1 MKLHSP
7 PSRGPQRLA
16 TAVALL
22 AAVGVAVAGCGS
34 SNDATANNEA
44 ATTASSQTS
53 TTKAA
58 KVSGPF
64 RFLIICPFSGP
75 LAIAGAAEKAGAEA
89 AAAAINADGGILGAK
104 VEVTS
109 MDDGGTGQKAVA
121 AVQKVLA
128 SGKEYHGMLGGCF
141 GDDAIPI
148 SSAVGKS
155 DLPNFGPLTDNLVVP
170 PKYPNAFV
178 AGSSIS
184 APEKGMATA
193 MNAKGYKK
201 IAIITGDD
209 ATGKLGAQALAAAA
223 KGLGMTV
230 TTTQFVPDT
239 SVDATSQMQAAL
251 ASKPDALATT
261 NFTPVIGPILKA
273 RTKLGA
279 KIPLF
284 GDAYFGAANLGLS
297 TTKADRKGVWVTTFP
312 FLVNGTDAQKAPDW
326 QAFAKYVKKYDPNPK
341 ISLYAHLT
349 GWDSVM
355 MLRAAAEKANTI
367 SGPGVA
373 KALENIGSASDVKQ
387 FLGPKLLYKPDA
399 HIWDVQPSD
408 YTTVPA
414 GASSGGTIN
423 SGT

>member
-1 MKLHSP
+1 M
-7 PSRGPQRLA
+7 
-16 TAVALL
+16 
-22 AAVGVAVAGCGS
+22 
-34 SNDATANNEA
+34 
-44 ATTASSQTS
+44 
-53 TTKAA
+53 
-58 KVSGPF
+58 
-64 RFLIICPFSGP
+64 ICPFSGP
-75 LAIAGAAEKAGAEA
+75 LAIAGAAEKAGADA

-104 VEVTS
+104 VKITT

-128 SGKEYHGMLGGCF
+128 SGTQYHGMIGGCF

-155 DLPNFGPLTDNLVVP
+155 DLPNFGPLTDNLVAP

-178 AGSSIS
+178 PGSSIS
-184 APEKGMATA
+184 APEAGMATA

-209 ATGKLGAQALAAAA
+209 ATGKLGAQALASSA
-223 KGLGMTV
+223 KKLGMTV

-312 FLVNGTDAQKAPDW
+312 FLVNGTDAQKEPAW
-326 QAFAKYVKKYDPNPK
+326 QAFAKNVKKYDPQPK

-349 GWDSVM
+349 GWDSLM
-355 MLRAAAEKANTI
+355 MLRAAAEKAGTI

-373 KALENIGSASDVKQ
+373 KALANIGSASGIKQ

-399 HIWDVQPSD
+399 HIWNVQPSD

-414 GASSGGTIN
+414 GASSGGIID